1 MGMSLGSSDFIRVLK
16 HPKIISLGVIL
27 QFSVM
32 PLAAL
37 IIAKLWHL
45 SDALTV
51 GMVLVGSVS
60 GGTAS
65 NLITYL
71 AKGDVA
77 LSITMTTVSTLLS
90 VLITPF
96 LTYLYLDQR
105 LDIPTL
111 EMFLTILKIVILP
124 VFAGVMLHRWYGKFI
139 RKNESIL
146 TTLSMLFIL
155 IIIAIVVALNRDNL
169 HETGFLIMS
178 AVIVHNTI
186 GLASGYAA
194 TAFLGYDEKT
204 RRTVGIE
211 VGMQNSGLAVALA
224 LQHFSSLSALP
235 GALFSIWHNISGAL
249 ISSYWHRRPTQDTS
263 TES

>member
-105 LDIPTL
+105 LDIPIL
-111 EMFLTILKIVILP
+111 EMLLTILKIVLLP
-124 VFAGVMLHRWYGKFI
+124 VFAGVMLHRVYGNFI
-139 RKNESIL
+139 RENGVMKK
-146 TTLSMLFIL
+146 
-155 IIIAIVVALNRDNL
+155 
-169 HETGFLIMS
+169 TG
-178 AVIVHNTI
+178 
-186 GLASGYAA
+186 G
-194 TAFLGYDEKT
+194 
-204 RRTVGIE
+204 
-211 VGMQNSGLAVALA
+211 
-224 LQHFSSLSALP
+224 
-235 GALFSIWHNISGAL
+235 
-249 ISSYWHRRPTQDTS
+249 
-263 TES
+263 